1 MPPKSSS
8 RSSVQI
14 FFGLVGYLLLC
25 FVVADVG
32 AHAVTHHV
40 YWYSRLVKP
49 HFTPSDGAFI
59 PVWTILYA
67 LMGVAAWM
75 IWRAPRRRTRSKYY
89 STYSND
95 DSQGAA
101 RQDALTVFYIQL
113 GLGLLWAEM
122 FFHFHRML
130 VSAVVVLALWFTI
143 LFTIFLF
150 WRVRPIAAWLLLPCL
165 ACITYAIALNL
176 AFLRLN

>member
-25 FVVADVG
+25 LVVAQIG
-32 AHAVTHHV
+32 AHAVVHHV

-49 HFTPSDGAFI
+49 QFTPPDGVFI
-59 PVWTILYA
+59 PVWTIFYG
-67 LMGVAAWM
+67 LMAVAAW
-75 IWRAPRRRTRSKYY
+75 IVWRAPRRRTRSKYY

-113 GLGLLWAEM
+113 GLGLLWVEM

-130 VSAVVVLALWFTI
+130 VSSVVILALWFAI
-143 LFTIFLF
+143 IFTIFLF
-150 WRVRPIAAWLLLPCL
+150 WRVRPIAASLLLPCL
-165 ACITYAIALNL
+165 ALITYAIALNL

>member
-14 FFGLVGYLLLC
+14 FFGLVAYILLC
-25 FVVADVG
+25 WFVAYLG
-32 AHAVTHHV
+32 AHAVVYHT

-49 HFTPSDGAFI
+49 RFTPPNGLFV
-59 PVWTILYA
+59 PVWTVFYG
-67 LMGVAAWM
+67 LMAVAAWI

-113 GLGLLWAEM
+113 GLGLLWTEM
-122 FFHFHRML
+122 FFHFHRFL
-130 VSAVVVLALWFTI
+130 VSSVVILALWFAL

-150 WRVRPIAAWLLLPCL
+150 WRVRPIAAWLLLPCIVC
-165 ACITYAIALNL
+165 ATYATAQNL

>member
-14 FFGLVGYLLLC
+14 FFGLVGFLLLC
-25 FVVADVG
+25 AVIAQIG
-32 AHAVTHHV
+32 AHAVVNHV

-49 HFTPSDGAFI
+49 RFTPPNGLFV
-59 PVWTILYA
+59 PGWTVFYG
-67 LMGVAAWM
+67 LMAVAAWL

-113 GLGLLWAEM
+113 GLGLLWTEM
-122 FFHFHRML
+122 FFHFHRFL
-130 VSAVVVLALWFTI
+130 VSSVVILALWCAI
-143 LFTIFLF
+143 VCTIFLF
-150 WRVRPIAAWLLLPCL
+150 WRVRPVAAWLLVPCL
-165 ACITYAIALNL
+165 ACVTYATALNL

>member
-14 FFGLVGYLLLC
+14 FFGLVAFLLLC
-25 FVVADVG
+25 AVVAQIG
-32 AHAVTHHV
+32 AHAVVNHM

-49 HFTPSDGAFI
+49 RFTPPNELFA
-59 PVWTILYA
+59 PVWTVLYG
-67 LMGVAAWM
+67 LMAIAAWM
-75 IWRAPRRRTRSKYY
+75 VWRTPRRRTRSKYY
-89 STYSND
+89 ASYQD
-95 DSQGAA
+95 DNSQGAA

-113 GLGLLWAEM
+113 GLNLLWTEM
-122 FFHFHRML
+122 FFHFHRLL
-130 VSAVVVLALWFTI
+130 VSSVVILALWFAI

-150 WRVRPIAAWLLLPCL
+150 WRVRPIAAWLLVPYL
-165 ACITYAIALNL
+165 AWVTYATALNL